1 MTGLGSSCGACKF
14 LRRKCTSEC
23 VFAPYFCYD
32 QAATHFAAVHKVF
45 GASNVSKLLLHLPV
59 QHRSDA
65 ALTMSYEALAR
76 MRDPIYG
83 CVSQIF
89 ALQQQVAYLQEEIET
104 LLQNQMVSLV
114 SANSSACGSSEGNS
128 NSNTFRG
135 LQVFPAQQ
143 YDIAV
148 DRQKFQNQPEPP
160 ILLPQVG
167 VASTNQG
174 FSSHDHQMDIQMPT
188 LYEWEEVKTFGDRST
203 QDSLEKFLEDIDQE
217 NLGHNPWLNDPSIA
231 WNWKRE

>member
-32 QAATHFAAVHKVF
+32 QAATHFSAVHKVF

-65 ALTMSYEALAR
+65 ALTMSYEAIAR

-104 LLQNQMVSLV
+104 LLGNQMINLASG
-114 SANSSACGSSEGNS
+114 NSSTCGSSEANS
-128 NSNTFRG
+128 NSNSFNG
-135 LQVFPAQQ
+135 LQVLSQQ

-148 DRQKFQNQPEPP
+148 DTQKFQNQPEPP
-160 ILLPQVG
+160 VLLPQVG
-167 VASTNQG
+167 IASTNQS
-174 FSSHDHQMDIQMPT
+174 FSSHEMDIQMPP
-188 LYEWEEVKTFGDRST
+188 LHEWEEVKIFGDHSM
-203 QDSLEKFLEDIDQE
+203 QDPLERFLEGIDQE
-217 NLGHNPWLNDPSIA
+217 NFGHNPWLNDPSIA
-231 WNWKRE
+231 WI

>member
-1 MTGLGSSCGACKF
+1 MTA
-14 LRRKCTSEC
+14 
-23 VFAPYFCYD
+23 YI
-32 QAATHFAAVHKVF
+32 F
-45 GASNVSKLLLHLPV
+45 GIV
-59 QHRSDA
+59 
-65 ALTMSYEALAR
+65 
-76 MRDPIYG
+76 
-83 CVSQIF
+83 
-89 ALQQQVAYLQEEIET
+89 QVAYLQEEIET

-128 NSNTFRG
+128 NSNTFSG

-167 VASTNQG
+167 VSCTNQG

>member
-1 MTGLGSSCGACKF
+1 MTGLGSSCGACRF

-32 QAATHFAAVHKVF
+32 QAATHFSAVHKVF

-65 ALTMSYEALAR
+65 ALTMSYEAIAR

-104 LLQNQMVSLV
+104 LLGNQMINLASG
-114 SANSSACGSSEGNS
+114 NSSTCGSSEANS
-128 NSNTFRG
+128 NSNSFNW
-135 LQVFPAQQ
+135 LQVFSQQ

-148 DRQKFQNQPEPP
+148 DTQKFQIQPEPP

-167 VASTNQG
+167 IASTNQS
-174 FSSHDHQMDIQMPT
+174 FSSHEMDIQMPP
-188 LYEWEEVKTFGDRST
+188 LHEWEEVKIFGDHSM
-203 QDSLEKFLEDIDQE
+203 QDPLERFLEGIDQE
-217 NLGHNPWLNDPSIA
+217 NFGHNPWLNDPSIA
-231 WNWKRE
+231 WN